1 MIIYTWR
8 ILEGKVPNITSADG
22 SSNKIMAKIHSRR
35 GRECSVPKTNRRSP
49 LVVQRLQQASL
60 VTHGQML
67 FNSLPREIRNITC
80 CKVEAFKTA
89 LDRYLR
95 LVPDEPQIPGYTAQ
109 RRAESN
115 SLLDMIPHARPS
127 NSLLDTIPHARPQVE
142 APDDSDERGCV
153 PNIAGV
159 P

>member
-1 MIIYTWR
+1 
-8 ILEGKVPNITSADG
+8 
-22 SSNKIMAKIHSRR
+22 
-35 GRECSVPKTNRRSP
+35 
-49 LVVQRLQQASL
+49 
-60 VTHGQML
+60 ML

-159 P
+159 PWYSKTNQVNKYVSSSSSRGLTTLSTQKGKYVSK

>member
-1 MIIYTWR
+1 MHRPKINR
-8 ILEGKVPNITSADG
+8 I
-22 SSNKIMAKIHSRR
+22 
-35 GRECSVPKTNRRSP
+35 SP
-49 LVVQRLQQASL
+49 PAVQRLQYASL
-60 VTHGQML
+60 AIHGQKL
-67 FNSLPREIRNITC
+67 FSSLPREIRNTTC
-80 CKVEAFKTA
+80 CKVETFKAA
-89 LDRYLR
+89 LNKYLR

-127 NSLLDTIPHARPQVE
+127 NCLLDTIPHARPQVE